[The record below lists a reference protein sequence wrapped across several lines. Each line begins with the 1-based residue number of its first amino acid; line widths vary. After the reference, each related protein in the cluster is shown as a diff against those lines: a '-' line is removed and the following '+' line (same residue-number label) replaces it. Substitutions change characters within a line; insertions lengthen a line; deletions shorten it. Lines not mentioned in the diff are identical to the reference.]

1 MDDKILIGDN
11 SKFMGKNPRDELRW
25 LKCILGNTDDV
36 AKLRW
41 TLIDDKPIHLER
53 FIKNIRYYLSLM
65 NEDYFK
71 TVDCITIIEAAQ
83 ELKTRDNVH
92 FFVDHVVDMI
102 FNDEEIKYRW

>member
-1 MDDKILIGDN
+1 MN
-11 SKFMGKNPRDELRW
+11 
-25 LKCILGNTDDV
+25 
-36 AKLRW
+36 
-41 TLIDDKPIHLER
+41 
-53 FIKNIRYYLSLM
+53 LSLI